1 MAPLSF
7 WRENQHRFP
16 SLAALARD
24 VLSIP
29 ATGSAYILRPSDLES
44 DKMNDPELTRMY
56 CDTYEK
62 LTTWK
67 DELEFLG
74 YILCEVINPNELSA
88 RGFQCHQA
96 VDLPAIVSML
106 QKASG
111 QADGKPMAFMNN
123 NERKGF
129 RQLMNTCYSS
139 K

>member
-1 MAPLSF
+1 M
-7 WRENQHRFP
+7 
-16 SLAALARD
+16 
-24 VLSIP
+24 
-29 ATGSAYILRPSDLES
+29 RPSDLES

-56 CDTYEK
+56 YDTYEK
-62 LTTWK
+62 LTTWN

-111 QADGKPMAFMNN
+111 QADGKLTAFMNN

-129 RQLMNTCYSS
+129 RRLMNTTKEIRNLVAHQIPNENHITDLRLAKEQLCSWIE
-139 K
+139 KLITVLR